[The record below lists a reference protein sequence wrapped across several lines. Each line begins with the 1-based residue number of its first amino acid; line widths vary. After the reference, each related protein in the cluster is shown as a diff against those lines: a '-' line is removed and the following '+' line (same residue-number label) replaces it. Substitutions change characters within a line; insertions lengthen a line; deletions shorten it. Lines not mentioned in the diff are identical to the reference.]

1 MPLTNGDVGTNAA
14 QLTPG
19 NSTLDHTTALD
30 VLRSEERD
38 GIDVKT
44 LLNSNSHGGL
54 TYNDFLILP
63 GYIGRRPT
71 GWTKQ
76 VETDP

>member
-1 MPLTNGDVGTNAA
+1 MPLTNGDAGTSTA

-19 NSTLDHTTALD
+19 KSALDHNTALD
-30 VLRSEERD
+30 VLATEERD
-38 GIDVKT
+38 GIDVET

-63 GYIGRRPT
+63 GYIGM
-71 GWTKQ
+71 
-76 VETDP
+76 E

>member
-1 MPLTNGDVGTNAA
+1 MPLTNGDAGTSTA

-19 NSTLDHTTALD
+19 KPALDFTMALD
-30 VLRSEERD
+30 VLGNEERD

-44 LLNSNSHGGL
+44 LLDSKAHGGL

-63 GYIGRRPT
+63 GYIGREPC
-71 GWTKQ
+71 
-76 VETDP
+76 